1 MTMQPI
7 PKSHSIE
14 TLLYDEVRRHAALI
28 FWVMDSDH
36 RVVSANAFST
46 TLIGHSIEGK
56 HFRDVVVDF
65 ENRLDPNR
73 MAQDS
78 EKAHLIHIVTKDR
91 LPQSFSC
98 TFHAIDTGVVMIG
111 SIALEE
117 QERLKTEILSLNQ
130 ELSNM
135 TRALQKAN
143 AELKHLNELKNQ
155 FLGMAAH
162 DLRKPVGIIMAYA
175 DFLEE
180 ELASTMGEEQQ
191 GFLRTIQSSARFM
204 KRIIDNFL
212 DAALIDSGRFEMDF
226 SREAVQTVLDHS
238 LAMVSLAARRKSI
251 TIDRSFPLD
260 LPTLMM
266 DGSKIE
272 QVVMNVLANAVEYSP
287 PGSRIEVSAGSD
299 ERVCTIRVTDQ
310 GPGIPREEIQHL
322 FQAYG
327 RASARKTAGE
337 RSIGLGLAISRKIV
351 EQHGGTISV
360 TSEIGKGS
368 TFEIRLP
375 LHWNSPEDGDPS
387 RRHG

>member
-1 MTMQPI
+1 MKAL
-7 PKSHSIE
+7 PKSHLFES
-14 TLLYDEVRRHAALI
+14 LLYQEVSRRASLI

-36 RVVSANAFST
+36 RIVSANAFST
-46 TLIGHSIEGK
+46 TLIGHPIEGK

-65 ENRLDPNR
+65 ENRLNPHR
-73 MAQDS
+73 MAQNP
-78 EKAHLIHIVTKDR
+78 ETTHLIHIATKDR
-91 LPQSFSC
+91 LPQTFTC
-98 TFHAIDTGVVMIG
+98 TFHVVDTDVAMIG

-117 QERLKTEILSLNQ
+117 QEKLKTEILSLNQ

-175 DFLEE
+175 GFLEE
-180 ELASTMGEEQQ
+180 ELASAMGEEQL
-191 GFLRTIQSSARFM
+191 GLLETIQSSARFM

-212 DAALIDSGRFEMDF
+212 DAALIDSGRFEMEF
-226 SREAVQTVLDHS
+226 SRENVQTVLDHA

-251 TIDRSFPLD
+251 RIERSYPMD
-260 LPTLMM
+260 PPVLMM
-266 DGSKIE
+266 DSSKIE
-272 QVVMNVLANAVEYSP
+272 QVLMNVVANAVEYSP
-287 PGSRIEVSAGSD
+287 PGSRIEVDSHSD
-299 ERVCTIRVTDQ
+299 ERQITIRVTDQ
-310 GPGIPREEIQHL
+310 GPGIPQEEIHHL

-327 RASARKTAGE
+327 RASVRKTAGE
-337 RSIGLGLAISRKIV
+337 RSVGLGLAISRKIV
-351 EQHGGTISV
+351 EQHGGAISV

-375 LHWNSPEDGDPS
+375 LH
-387 RRHG
+387 

>member
-1 MTMQPI
+1 MQPI
-7 PKSHSIE
+7 PKSHPIE
-14 TLLYDEVRRHAALI
+14 TLLYDEVCRHAALI
-28 FWVMDSDH
+28 FWVMDREH
-36 RVVSANAFST
+36 RIISANAFST
-46 TLIGHSIEGK
+46 ILIGHPIEGK

-65 ENRLDPNR
+65 ENRLNPHW

-78 EKAHLIHIVTKDR
+78 EKAHLIHIVTKNR

-98 TFHAIDTGVVMIG
+98 TFHAVDTDVVMIG

-117 QERLKTEILSLNQ
+117 QEKLKTEILSLNQ

-135 TRALQKAN
+135 ARALQKAN

-180 ELASTMGEEQQ
+180 ELISKMGEEQL

-212 DAALIDSGRFEMDF
+212 DAALIDSGRFEMEF
-226 SREAVQTVLDHS
+226 SPEDVQTVLDHA

-251 TIDRSFPLD
+251 TIERSYPVDPLV
-260 LPTLMM
+260 LMM
-266 DGSKIE
+266 DSSKIE
-272 QVVMNVLANAVEYSP
+272 QVIMNVVANAVEYSP
-287 PGSRIEVSAGSD
+287 PGSRIEVEANSD
-299 ERVCTIRVTDQ
+299 ERQMTIRVADQ
-310 GPGIPREEIQHL
+310 GPGIPQEEIHHL

-327 RASARKTAGE
+327 RASVRKTAGE

-351 EQHGGTISV
+351 EQHGGAISV

-368 TFEIRLP
+368 IFEIRLP
-375 LHWNSPEDGDPS
+375 LHWNPPEDGDPS